1 MTVLIVDKVG
11 CFDHTSDHSRFSS
24 ISFETFLPLCYFVI
38 VVLLQGGNFR
48 MIIILPD
55 EIDGLAEL
63 EAKLDSVDLFDE
75 LNYLQQPTVTV
86 ALPRFKLEKTMDLN
100 DILKSVS
107 KQSILN

>member
-1 MTVLIVDKVG
+1 MIV
-11 CFDHTSDHSRFSS
+11 
-24 ISFETFLPLCYFVI
+24 
-38 VVLLQGGNFR
+38 
-48 MIIILPD
+48 ILPD

-100 DILKSVS
+100 SILKSVS
-107 KQSILN
+107 E